1 MKGRTSLPFIVH
13 YAHGLK
19 SLKLMGSKDCK
30 MVGSMVGMVLGTV
43 LGMDVGNMPVE
54 DMVVGMDCKVV
65 GSMLE
70 HMDHSNDLNCS

>member
-1 MKGRTSLPFIVH
+1 
-13 YAHGLK
+13 
-19 SLKLMGSKDCK
+19 

-54 DMVVGMDCKVV
+54 DMVVGMDCKAE

-70 HMDHSNDLNCS
+70 HMDRSNDLNCS